1 MVELLV
7 VISVVSVLL
16 ALLMPGLGRAKAAA
30 LKLMCAANE
39 RELGIGFMLY
49 SEDHSATLPE
59 SHFQNTG
66 EFAKMS
72 AVTTG
77 EIIES
82 ESREGSGRFDG
93 LGVLWQWRYIDSPD
107 CLHCPANRHRHT
119 REANEAV
126 YASRGDSPTAA
137 YCNYHY
143 TGHLTWS
150 SVRENQ
156 LEGRKQS
163 DVRRTMIGKRFVL
176 SSDSLRSREDFSHG
190 NGVNLL
196 FSDGSVQWATPD
208 PQVIRQIPLEG
219 NILQDGNFA
228 NLGWITAAWDQLEI
242 DG

>member
-7 VISVVSVLL
+7 VIAVVSMLL

-49 SEDHSATLPE
+49 SEDNSANLPE

-66 EFAKMS
+66 QLAEMS

-77 EIIES
+77 DLVDS
-82 ESREGSGRFDG
+82 EDRGRTGRFDG
-93 LGVLWQWRYIDSPD
+93 LGLLWKWRYIDSPG

-119 REANEAV
+119 RDANEAV
-126 YASRGDSPTAA
+126 YAGRGDSPMAA

-143 TGHLTWS
+143 TGHLTWD
-150 SVRENQ
+150 SVREDSS
-156 LEGRKQS
+156 EGRKRS
-163 DVRRTMIGKRFVL
+163 RVRRSMIGKRFVL
-176 SSDSLRSREDFSHG
+176 SSDSLRSREDYSHG

-196 FSDGSVQWATPD
+196 FSDGSVEWAAPD
-208 PQVIRQIPLEG
+208 PRAIEQMPLEG
-219 NILQDGNFA
+219 SIIEDTNFS
-228 NLGWITAAWDQLEI
+228 NLDWITAAWDQLEI